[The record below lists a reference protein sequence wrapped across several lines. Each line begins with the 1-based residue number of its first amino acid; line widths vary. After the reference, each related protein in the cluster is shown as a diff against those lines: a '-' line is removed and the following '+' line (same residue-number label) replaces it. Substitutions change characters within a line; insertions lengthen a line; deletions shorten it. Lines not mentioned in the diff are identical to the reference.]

1 MNGHYLMMRLIG
13 QPVLYQPISA
23 KQKFCDFRYGQ
34 NLVTDVTPSDAERG
48 VQRRRMGMQHL
59 VGVCYRGV
67 LLRNVIMKSGK
78 AEQNDGVASRRLQ

>member
-59 VGVCYRGV
+59 VRVCYRGV
-67 LLRNVIMKSGK
+67 LSGRAAK
-78 AEQNDGVASRRLQ
+78 KRDHEIRESRTK